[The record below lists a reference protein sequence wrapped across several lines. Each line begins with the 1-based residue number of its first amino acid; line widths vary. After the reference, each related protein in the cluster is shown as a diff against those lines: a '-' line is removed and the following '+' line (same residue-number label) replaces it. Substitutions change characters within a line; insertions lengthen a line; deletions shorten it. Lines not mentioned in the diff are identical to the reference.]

1 MKRWSLPVAL
11 AVCIFLKFILFDVIW
26 SSDTTFQSF
35 SQPESYLI
43 KGAIALLLAFPTVF
57 FRSRWYA
64 GIVCFLLDILLVANL
79 MYWRTY
85 YTAIPWNS
93 YFLAGNL
100 ADFMGSVYASVRW
113 CDGLFFAMT
122 LGLLFY
128 TSRYG
133 DLLSSRSETR
143 CRAVWFAAG
152 FLICVVATVGLTFA
166 RGGFQRSYEKRNTC
180 ATPTFTVFGT
190 LCYEFVKESM
200 SITPEIH
207 SEIERWLSA
216 ASRSYP
222 VSGVEHRR
230 HCVVILAESFEG
242 WMLERNV
249 EGKEVTPY
257 LNRWLKDSCT
267 LYAPRVQTQVRG
279 GRSIDAQ
286 LLVNTGLL
294 PIANGAY
301 SIRFPN
307 HRYPSL
313 AKALKQACGEKGRM
327 IGMTS
332 DKRIVWNQ
340 QGVAMAFGFDRLYDE
355 KSFTKEERMGVK
367 KRVGDYPFLQQCVE
381 KIAEE
386 IAGSGDGSRCFFQ
399 LVTYSG
405 HSPFV
410 IPDEYKRIS
419 FSPGMPEVLNNYLTA
434 ANYTDYAIGKFIERL
449 QEEGL
454 FDETM
459 IVVTGDHE
467 GLASVR
473 QSLCETKEGSG
484 LVSPFEYTPFIV
496 INSPV
501 GMRYEKVMGQ
511 VDIYSTLLD
520 LTGLD
525 DYGWKGMGQSILDPS
540 HLGVAAIWN
549 LTIAGDTTGICPEA
563 IERMK
568 QSWRISDLMIRGDY
582 FRSDF

>member
-11 AVCIFLKFILFDVIW
+11 AVCI
-26 SSDTTFQSF
+26 QSF

-133 DLLSSRSETR
+133 DLLSSRSETKR
-143 CRAVWFAAG
+143 RAVWFAAG

-216 ASRSYP
+216 TSRSYP
-222 VSGVEHRR
+222 VSGVEHRK

-327 IGMTS
+327 VGMTS

-367 KRVGDYPFLQQCVE
+367 KRVGDYPFLQQCAE

-386 IAGSGDGSRCFFQ
+386 IAGSGDSSRCFFQ

-405 HSPFV
+405 HGPFI

-467 GLASVR
+467 GLAYLR
-473 QSLCETKEGSG
+473 QSLCETKEGGG

>member
-1 MKRWSLPVAL
+1 MPVAL

-133 DLLSSRSETR
+133 DLRSSRSETKR
-143 CRAVWFAAG
+143 RAVWFAAG

-216 ASRSYP
+216 TSRSYP
-222 VSGVEHRR
+222 VSGVEHRK

-327 IGMTS
+327 VGMTS

-367 KRVGDYPFLQQCVE
+367 KRVGDYPFLQQCAE

-386 IAGSGDGSRCFFQ
+386 IAGSGDSSRCFFQ

-405 HSPFV
+405 HGPFI

-467 GLASVR
+467 GLAYLR
-473 QSLCETKEGSG
+473 QSLCETKEGGG

-501 GMRYEKVMGQ
+501 GMRYEKV
-511 VDIYSTLLD
+511 
-520 LTGLD
+520 
-525 DYGWKGMGQSILDPS
+525 MGQSILDPS

>member
-43 KGAIALLLAFPTVF
+43 KGAIALLLAFPMVF

-133 DLLSSRSETR
+133 DLRSSRSETR
-143 CRAVWFAAG
+143 RQAVWFAAG

-216 ASRSYP
+216 TSRSYP
-222 VSGVEHRR
+222 VSGVEHRK

-327 IGMTS
+327 VGMTS

-367 KRVGDYPFLQQCVE
+367 KRVGDYPFLQQCAE
-381 KIAEE
+381 KIAGE
-386 IAGSGDGSRCFFQ
+386 IAGSGDSSRCFFQ

-511 VDIYSTLLD
+511 
-520 LTGLD
+520 
-525 DYGWKGMGQSILDPS
+525 SILDPS

>member
-11 AVCIFLKFILFDVIW
+11 AVCIFLKFILFDIIW

-43 KGAIALLLAFPTVF
+43 KGAIALLLAFPMVF

-133 DLLSSRSETR
+133 DLRSSRSETR
-143 CRAVWFAAG
+143 RRAVWFAAG

-200 SITPEIH
+200 PITPEIH

-222 VSGVEHRR
+222 VSGVEHKR

-327 IGMTS
+327 VGMTS

-367 KRVGDYPFLQQCVE
+367 KRVGDYPFLQQCAE

-386 IAGSGDGSRCFFQ
+386 IAGSGDSSRCFFQ

-405 HSPFV
+405 HGPFI

-467 GLASVR
+467 GLAYLR
-473 QSLCETKEGSG
+473 QSLCETKEGGG

-501 GMRYEKVMGQ
+501 GMRYEKV
-511 VDIYSTLLD
+511 
-520 LTGLD
+520 
-525 DYGWKGMGQSILDPS
+525 MGQSILDPS

>member
-133 DLLSSRSETR
+133 DLRSSRSETKR
-143 CRAVWFAAG
+143 RAVWFAAG

-216 ASRSYP
+216 TSRSYP
-222 VSGVEHRR
+222 VSGVEHRK

-327 IGMTS
+327 VGMTS

-367 KRVGDYPFLQQCVE
+367 KRVGDYPFLQQCAE

-386 IAGSGDGSRCFFQ
+386 IAGSGDSSRCFFSIGY
-399 LVTYSG
+399 LFGTWAIYYS
-405 HSPFV
+405 
-410 IPDEYKRIS
+410 R
-419 FSPGMPEVLNNYLTA
+419 
-434 ANYTDYAIGKFIERL
+434 
-449 QEEGL
+449 
-454 FDETM
+454 
-459 IVVTGDHE
+459 
-467 GLASVR
+467 
-473 QSLCETKEGSG
+473 
-484 LVSPFEYTPFIV
+484 
-496 INSPV
+496 
-501 GMRYEKVMGQ
+501 
-511 VDIYSTLLD
+511 
-520 LTGLD
+520 
-525 DYGWKGMGQSILDPS
+525 
-540 HLGVAAIWN
+540 
-549 LTIAGDTTGICPEA
+549 
-563 IERMK
+563 
-568 QSWRISDLMIRGDY
+568 
-582 FRSDF
+582 

>member
-43 KGAIALLLAFPTVF
+43 KGTIALLLAFPTVF

-133 DLLSSRSETR
+133 DLLSSRSETKR
-143 CRAVWFAAG
+143 RAVWFAAG

-216 ASRSYP
+216 TSRSYP
-222 VSGVEHRR
+222 VSGVEHRK

-327 IGMTS
+327 VGMTS

-367 KRVGDYPFLQQCVE
+367 KRVGDYPFLQQCAE

-386 IAGSGDGSRCFFQ
+386 IAGSGDSSRCFFQ

-405 HSPFV
+405 HGPFI

-467 GLASVR
+467 GLAYLR
-473 QSLCETKEGSG
+473 QSLCETKEGGG

-501 GMRYEKVMGQ
+501 GMRYE
-511 VDIYSTLLD
+511 
-520 LTGLD
+520 
-525 DYGWKGMGQSILDPS
+525 KGMGQSILDPS

>member
-133 DLLSSRSETR
+133 DLRSSRSETKR
-143 CRAVWFAAG
+143 RAVWFAAG

-216 ASRSYP
+216 TSRSYP
-222 VSGVEHRR
+222 VSGVEHRK

-327 IGMTS
+327 VGMTS

-367 KRVGDYPFLQQCVE
+367 KRVGDYPFLQQCAE

-386 IAGSGDGSRCFFQ
+386 IAGSGDSSRCFFQ

-405 HSPFV
+405 HGPFI

-467 GLASVR
+467 GLAYLR
-473 QSLCETKEGSG
+473 QSLCETKEGGG

-501 GMRYEKVMGQ
+501 GMRYEKVMGRRYLF
-511 VDIYSTLLD
+511 DIIGFDRTGRLWLERYGAEYSRPVSSRCRGYLEFDDCRGYNRYLSRGD
-520 LTGLD
+520 RKNEAVVANIGLD
-525 DYGWKGMGQSILDPS
+525 DS
-540 HLGVAAIWN
+540 
-549 LTIAGDTTGICPEA
+549 
-563 IERMK
+563 
-568 QSWRISDLMIRGDY
+568 RGL
-582 FRSDF
+582 F

>member
-11 AVCIFLKFILFDVIW
+11 AVCIFLKFILFDIIW

-43 KGAIALLLAFPTVF
+43 KGAIALLLAFPMVF

-133 DLLSSRSETR
+133 DLRSSRSETR
-143 CRAVWFAAG
+143 RRAVWFAAG

-216 ASRSYP
+216 TSRSYP
-222 VSGVEHRR
+222 VSGVEHRK

-327 IGMTS
+327 VGMTS

-367 KRVGDYPFLQQCVE
+367 KRVGDYPFLQQCAE

-386 IAGSGDGSRCFFQ
+386 IAGSGDSSRCFFQ

-405 HSPFV
+405 HGPFI

-467 GLASVR
+467 GLAYLR
-473 QSLCETKEGSG
+473 QSLCETKEGGG

-501 GMRYEKVMGQ
+501 GMRYEKV
-511 VDIYSTLLD
+511 
-520 LTGLD
+520 
-525 DYGWKGMGQSILDPS
+525 MGQSILDPS

>member
-26 SSDTTFQSF
+26 SSDTT
-35 SQPESYLI
+35 YLI

-64 GIVCFLLDILLVANL
+64 GIACSLLDILLVANL

-113 CDGLFFAMT
+113 CDGLFLAMT

-133 DLLSSRSETR
+133 DLRSSRSETKR
-143 CRAVWFAAG
+143 RAVWFAAG

-200 SITPEIH
+200 SITSEIH

-249 EGKEVTPY
+249 EGKEATPY

-327 IGMTS
+327 VGMTS

-367 KRVGDYPFLQQCVE
+367 KRVGDYPFLQQCAE

-386 IAGSGDGSRCFFQ
+386 ITGSGDSSRCFFQ

-405 HSPFV
+405 HGPFI

-467 GLASVR
+467 GLAYLR
-473 QSLCETKEGSG
+473 QSLCETKEGGG

>member
-1 MKRWSLPVAL
+1 MVRRVVL
-11 AVCIFLKFILFDVIW
+11 CDDF
-26 SSDTTFQSF
+26 
-35 SQPESYLI
+35 
-43 KGAIALLLAFPTVF
+43 
-57 FRSRWYA
+57 
-64 GIVCFLLDILLVANL
+64 GIVVL
-79 MYWRTY
+79 
-85 YTAIPWNS
+85 
-93 YFLAGNL
+93 YFPIRGFAVESVGNE
-100 ADFMGSVYASVRW
+100 
-113 CDGLFFAMT
+113 
-122 LGLLFY
+122 
-128 TSRYG
+128 TSGRMV
-133 DLLSSRSETR
+133 
-143 CRAVWFAAG
+143 CAG

-216 ASRSYP
+216 TSRSYP
-222 VSGVEHRR
+222 VSGVEHRK

-327 IGMTS
+327 VGMTS

-367 KRVGDYPFLQQCVE
+367 KRVGDYPFLQQCAE

-386 IAGSGDGSRCFFQ
+386 IAGSGDSSRCFFQ

-405 HSPFV
+405 HGPFI

-467 GLASVR
+467 GLAYLR
-473 QSLCETKEGSG
+473 QSLCETKEGGG

-540 HLGVAAIWN
+540 HLGVAAILN

>member
-1 MKRWSLPVAL
+1 MSFER
-11 AVCIFLKFILFDVIW
+11 VIGRLVL
-26 SSDTTFQSF
+26 SICKLEIIGCSDTTFQSF

-43 KGAIALLLAFPTVF
+43 KGAIALLLAFPMVF

-133 DLLSSRSETR
+133 DLRSSRSETR
-143 CRAVWFAAG
+143 RQAVWFAAG

-216 ASRSYP
+216 TSRSYP
-222 VSGVEHRR
+222 VSGVEHRK

-327 IGMTS
+327 VGMTS

-367 KRVGDYPFLQQCVE
+367 KRVGDYPFLQQCAE
-381 KIAEE
+381 KIAGE
-386 IAGSGDGSRCFFQ
+386 IAGSGDSSRCFFQ

>member
-1 MKRWSLPVAL
+1 M
-11 AVCIFLKFILFDVIW
+11 
-26 SSDTTFQSF
+26 
-35 SQPESYLI
+35 
-43 KGAIALLLAFPTVF
+43 
-57 FRSRWYA
+57 
-64 GIVCFLLDILLVANL
+64 
-79 MYWRTY
+79 
-85 YTAIPWNS
+85 
-93 YFLAGNL
+93 
-100 ADFMGSVYASVRW
+100 
-113 CDGLFFAMT
+113 
-122 LGLLFY
+122 
-128 TSRYG
+128 
-133 DLLSSRSETR
+133 
-143 CRAVWFAAG
+143 
-152 FLICVVATVGLTFA
+152 
-166 RGGFQRSYEKRNTC
+166 
-180 ATPTFTVFGT
+180 
-190 LCYEFVKESM
+190 
-200 SITPEIH
+200 
-207 SEIERWLSA
+207 
-216 ASRSYP
+216 
-222 VSGVEHRR
+222 
-230 HCVVILAESFEG
+230 
-242 WMLERNV
+242 
-249 EGKEVTPY
+249 
-257 LNRWLKDSCT
+257 
-267 LYAPRVQTQVRG
+267 YAPRVQTQVRG

-327 IGMTS
+327 VGMTS

-367 KRVGDYPFLQQCVE
+367 KRVGDYPFLQQCAE

-386 IAGSGDGSRCFFQ
+386 IAGSGDSSRCFFQ

-405 HSPFV
+405 HGPFI

-467 GLASVR
+467 GLAYLR

-549 LTIAGDTTGICPEA
+549 LTIAGDTTGICPEV

>member
-1 MKRWSLPVAL
+1 
-11 AVCIFLKFILFDVIW
+11 
-26 SSDTTFQSF
+26 
-35 SQPESYLI
+35 
-43 KGAIALLLAFPTVF
+43 
-57 FRSRWYA
+57 
-64 GIVCFLLDILLVANL
+64 
-79 MYWRTY
+79 
-85 YTAIPWNS
+85 
-93 YFLAGNL
+93 
-100 ADFMGSVYASVRW
+100 
-113 CDGLFFAMT
+113 MT

-133 DLLSSRSETR
+133 DLRSSRSETR
-143 CRAVWFAAG
+143 RRAVWFAAG

-200 SITPEIH
+200 PITPEIH

-222 VSGVEHRR
+222 VSGVEHKR

-327 IGMTS
+327 VGMTS

-367 KRVGDYPFLQQCVE
+367 KRVGDYPFLQQCAE

-386 IAGSGDGSRCFFQ
+386 IAGSGDSSRCFFQ

-405 HSPFV
+405 HGPFI

-467 GLASVR
+467 GLAYLR
-473 QSLCETKEGSG
+473 QSLCETKEGGG

>member
-133 DLLSSRSETR
+133 DLLSSRSETKR
-143 CRAVWFAAG
+143 RAVWFAAG

-216 ASRSYP
+216 TSRSYP
-222 VSGVEHRR
+222 VSGVEHRK

-327 IGMTS
+327 VGMTS

-367 KRVGDYPFLQQCVE
+367 KRVGDYPFLQQCAE

-386 IAGSGDGSRCFFQ
+386 IAGSGDSSRCFFQ

-405 HSPFV
+405 HGPFI

-467 GLASVR
+467 GLAYLR
-473 QSLCETKEGSG
+473 QSLCETKEGGG

-501 GMRYEKVMGQ
+501 GMRYE
-511 VDIYSTLLD
+511 
-520 LTGLD
+520 
-525 DYGWKGMGQSILDPS
+525 KGMGQSILDPS

>member
-133 DLLSSRSETR
+133 DLLSSRSETKR
-143 CRAVWFAAG
+143 RAVWFAAG

-216 ASRSYP
+216 TSRSYP
-222 VSGVEHRR
+222 VSGVEHRK

-327 IGMTS
+327 VGMTS

-367 KRVGDYPFLQQCVE
+367 KRVGDYPFLQQCAE

-386 IAGSGDGSRCFFQ
+386 IAGSGDSSRCFFQ

-405 HSPFV
+405 HGPFI

-467 GLASVR
+467 GLAYLR
-473 QSLCETKEGSG
+473 QSLCETKEGGG

-501 GMRYEKVMGQ
+501 GMRYEKV
-511 VDIYSTLLD
+511 
-520 LTGLD
+520 
-525 DYGWKGMGQSILDPS
+525 MGQSILDPS

>member
-152 FLICVVATVGLTFA
+152 FLICVVATMGLTFA

-367 KRVGDYPFLQQCVE
+367 KRVGDYPFLQQCAE

-386 IAGSGDGSRCFFQ
+386 IAGSGDSSRCFFQ

-405 HSPFV
+405 HGPFI

-467 GLASVR
+467 GLAYLR
-473 QSLCETKEGSG
+473 QSLCETKEGGG

-501 GMRYEKVMGQ
+501 GMRYEKV
-511 VDIYSTLLD
+511 
-520 LTGLD
+520 
-525 DYGWKGMGQSILDPS
+525 MGQSILDPS

>member
-133 DLLSSRSETR
+133 DLLSSRSETKR
-143 CRAVWFAAG
+143 RAVWFAAG

-180 ATPTFTVFGT
+180 AT
-190 LCYEFVKESM
+190 
-200 SITPEIH
+200 
-207 SEIERWLSA
+207 
-216 ASRSYP
+216 SRSYP
-222 VSGVEHRR
+222 VSGVEHRK

-327 IGMTS
+327 VGMTS

-367 KRVGDYPFLQQCVE
+367 KRVGDYPFLQQCAE

-386 IAGSGDGSRCFFQ
+386 IAGSGDSSRCFFQ

-405 HSPFV
+405 HGPFI

-467 GLASVR
+467 GLAYLR
-473 QSLCETKEGSG
+473 QSLCETKEGGG

>member
-43 KGAIALLLAFPTVF
+43 KGTIALLLAFPTVF

-133 DLLSSRSETR
+133 DLLSSRSETKR
-143 CRAVWFAAG
+143 RAVWFAAG

-216 ASRSYP
+216 TSRSYP
-222 VSGVEHRR
+222 VSGVEHRK

-327 IGMTS
+327 VGMTS

-367 KRVGDYPFLQQCVE
+367 KRVGDYPFLQQCAE

-386 IAGSGDGSRCFFQ
+386 IAGSGDSSRCFFQ

-405 HSPFV
+405 HGPFI

-467 GLASVR
+467 GLAYLR
-473 QSLCETKEGSG
+473 QSLCETKEGGG

-501 GMRYEKVMGQ
+501 GMRYEKV
-511 VDIYSTLLD
+511 
-520 LTGLD
+520 
-525 DYGWKGMGQSILDPS
+525 MGQSILDPS

>member
-1 MKRWSLPVAL
+1 MV
-11 AVCIFLKFILFDVIW
+11 
-26 SSDTTFQSF
+26 
-35 SQPESYLI
+35 
-43 KGAIALLLAFPTVF
+43 
-57 FRSRWYA
+57 
-64 GIVCFLLDILLVANL
+64 
-79 MYWRTY
+79 
-85 YTAIPWNS
+85 
-93 YFLAGNL
+93 
-100 ADFMGSVYASVRW
+100 
-113 CDGLFFAMT
+113 
-122 LGLLFY
+122 
-128 TSRYG
+128 
-133 DLLSSRSETR
+133 
-143 CRAVWFAAG
+143 
-152 FLICVVATVGLTFA
+152 
-166 RGGFQRSYEKRNTC
+166 
-180 ATPTFTVFGT
+180 
-190 LCYEFVKESM
+190 
-200 SITPEIH
+200 
-207 SEIERWLSA
+207 
-216 ASRSYP
+216 
-222 VSGVEHRR
+222 
-230 HCVVILAESFEG
+230 
-242 WMLERNV
+242 
-249 EGKEVTPY
+249 
-257 LNRWLKDSCT
+257 
-267 LYAPRVQTQVRG
+267 
-279 GRSIDAQ
+279 
-286 LLVNTGLL
+286 
-294 PIANGAY
+294 
-301 SIRFPN
+301 
-307 HRYPSL
+307 
-313 AKALKQACGEKGRM
+313 
-327 IGMTS
+327 GMTS

-367 KRVGDYPFLQQCVE
+367 KRVGDYPFLQQCAE

-386 IAGSGDGSRCFFQ
+386 IAGSGDSSRCFFQ

-405 HSPFV
+405 HGPFI

-467 GLASVR
+467 GLAYLR
-473 QSLCETKEGSG
+473 QSLCETKEGGGLVSPFEYTPFIVINSPVGMRYEKVMGQVDIYSTLLDLTGLDDYGWKGMGQSILDSLAKALKQACGEKGRMVGMTSDKRIVWNQQGVAMAFGFDRLYDEKSFTKEERMGVKKRVGDYPFLQQCAEKIAEEIAGSGDSSRCFFQLVTYSGHGPFIIPDEYKRISFSPGMPEVLNNYLTAANYTDYAIGKFIERLQEEGLFDETMIVVTGDHEGLAYLRQSLCETKEGGG

>member
-43 KGAIALLLAFPTVF
+43 KGAIALLLAFPMVF

-133 DLLSSRSETR
+133 DLRSSRSETR
-143 CRAVWFAAG
+143 RQAVWFAAG

-216 ASRSYP
+216 TSRSYP

-367 KRVGDYPFLQQCVE
+367 KRVGDYPFLQQCAE

-405 HSPFV
+405 HGPFI

-467 GLASVR
+467 GLAYLR
-473 QSLCETKEGSG
+473 QSLCETKEGGG

-501 GMRYEKVMGQ
+501 GMRYE
-511 VDIYSTLLD
+511 
-520 LTGLD
+520 
-525 DYGWKGMGQSILDPS
+525 KGMGQSILDPS

>member
-1 MKRWSLPVAL
+1 MV
-11 AVCIFLKFILFDVIW
+11 
-26 SSDTTFQSF
+26 
-35 SQPESYLI
+35 
-43 KGAIALLLAFPTVF
+43 
-57 FRSRWYA
+57 
-64 GIVCFLLDILLVANL
+64 
-79 MYWRTY
+79 
-85 YTAIPWNS
+85 
-93 YFLAGNL
+93 
-100 ADFMGSVYASVRW
+100 
-113 CDGLFFAMT
+113 
-122 LGLLFY
+122 
-128 TSRYG
+128 
-133 DLLSSRSETR
+133 
-143 CRAVWFAAG
+143 
-152 FLICVVATVGLTFA
+152 
-166 RGGFQRSYEKRNTC
+166 
-180 ATPTFTVFGT
+180 
-190 LCYEFVKESM
+190 
-200 SITPEIH
+200 
-207 SEIERWLSA
+207 
-216 ASRSYP
+216 
-222 VSGVEHRR
+222 
-230 HCVVILAESFEG
+230 
-242 WMLERNV
+242 
-249 EGKEVTPY
+249 
-257 LNRWLKDSCT
+257 
-267 LYAPRVQTQVRG
+267 
-279 GRSIDAQ
+279 
-286 LLVNTGLL
+286 
-294 PIANGAY
+294 
-301 SIRFPN
+301 
-307 HRYPSL
+307 
-313 AKALKQACGEKGRM
+313 
-327 IGMTS
+327 GMTS

-367 KRVGDYPFLQQCVE
+367 KRVGDYPFLQQCAE

-386 IAGSGDGSRCFFQ
+386 IAGSGDSSRCFFQ

-405 HSPFV
+405 HGPFI

-467 GLASVR
+467 GLAYLR

-549 LTIAGDTTGICPEA
+549 LTIAGDTTGICPEV

>member
-113 CDGLFFAMT
+113 CDGLFLAMT

-133 DLLSSRSETR
+133 DLRSSRSETKR
-143 CRAVWFAAG
+143 RAVWFAAG

-200 SITPEIH
+200 SITSEIH

-327 IGMTS
+327 VGMTS

-367 KRVGDYPFLQQCVE
+367 KRVGDYPFLQQCAE

-386 IAGSGDGSRCFFQ
+386 ITGSGDSSRCFFQ

-405 HSPFV
+405 HGPFI

-467 GLASVR
+467 GLAYLR
-473 QSLCETKEGSG
+473 QSLCETKEGGG

-501 GMRYEKVMGQ
+501 GMRYEKV
-511 VDIYSTLLD
+511 
-520 LTGLD
+520 
-525 DYGWKGMGQSILDPS
+525 MGQSILDPS

>member
-1 MKRWSLPVAL
+1 MPVAL
-11 AVCIFLKFILFDVIW
+11 AVCIFLKFILFDIIW

-43 KGAIALLLAFPTVF
+43 KGAIALLLAFPMVF

-133 DLLSSRSETR
+133 DLRSSRSETR
-143 CRAVWFAAG
+143 RRAVWFAAG

-200 SITPEIH
+200 PITPEIH

-222 VSGVEHRR
+222 VSGVEHKR

-327 IGMTS
+327 VGMTS

-367 KRVGDYPFLQQCVE
+367 KRVGDYPFLQQCAE

-386 IAGSGDGSRCFFQ
+386 IAGSGDSSRCFFQ

-405 HSPFV
+405 HGPFI

-467 GLASVR
+467 GLAYLR
-473 QSLCETKEGSG
+473 QSLCETKEGGG

-511 VDIYSTLLD
+511 VDIYSNIIGFDRTGRLWLERYGAEYFRPVSSGCRGYLEFD
-520 LTGLD
+520 DCRGYNRYLSRGDRKNEAVVANIGLD
-525 DYGWKGMGQSILDPS
+525 DS
-540 HLGVAAIWN
+540 
-549 LTIAGDTTGICPEA
+549 
-563 IERMK
+563 
-568 QSWRISDLMIRGDY
+568 RGL
-582 FRSDF
+582 F

>member
-113 CDGLFFAMT
+113 YDGLFFAMT

-133 DLLSSRSETR
+133 DLRSSRSETR
-143 CRAVWFAAG
+143 RRAVWFAAG
-152 FLICVVATVGLTFA
+152 FLICVVATVGVTFA
-166 RGGFQRSYEKRNTC
+166 RGGFHRSYEKRNTC

-200 SITPEIH
+200 SFTPEIH

-216 ASRSYP
+216 VSRSYP

-367 KRVGDYPFLQQCVE
+367 KRVGDYPFLQQCAE

-386 IAGSGDGSRCFFQ
+386 IAGSGDSSRCFFQ

-405 HSPFV
+405 HGPFI

-467 GLASVR
+467 GLAYLR
-473 QSLCETKEGSG
+473 QSLC
-484 LVSPFEYTPFIV
+484 
-496 INSPV
+496 
-501 GMRYEKVMGQ
+501 
-511 VDIYSTLLD
+511 
-520 LTGLD
+520 
-525 DYGWKGMGQSILDPS
+525 
-540 HLGVAAIWN
+540 
-549 LTIAGDTTGICPEA
+549 DT
-563 IERMK
+563 
-568 QSWRISDLMIRGDY
+568 
-582 FRSDF
+582 